1 METKRPFP
9 SKIFDCLSKRELQD
23 FLEVLHYSMDAETDD
38 DARQVLHMARKL
50 VPGQS
55 LIAGLIRFDQSI
67 GSHQFSKLV
76 NISYHPDWVSRYLKD
91 GYADVDPVLL
101 AHLETFRTQVWSNSY
116 KTATC
121 KREKEFIEEAKSFG
135 LASGITSGSYDARRS
150 IGSFFS
156 FAGGSVEENRHYAGI
171 LECLSYYLH
180 HVLVKSAPSYAYN
193 YVNGLS
199 AREMTVLNWM
209 KRGKTNWE
217 ISRILGISE
226 RTIRFHVE
234 SIFNK
239 LDVTSRTQAVAIAM
253 EHGLLTVASAAAAS

>member
-9 SKIFDCLSKRELQD
+9 SKIFDSLSKRELQD
-23 FLEVLHYSMDAETDD
+23 VLELLHYSMDAENDD

-76 NISYHPDWVSRYLKD
+76 NISYHPDWVSRYLRD

-101 AHLETFRTQVWSNSY
+101 SHLNTFRTQVWSNSY
-116 KTATC
+116 KTAIC
-121 KREKEFIEEAKSFG
+121 KKEKEFIEEAKSFG
-135 LASGITSGSYDARRS
+135 LSNGITSGTYDARRS

-156 FAGGSVEENRHYAGI
+156 FAGGSIEDNRHYAGV
-171 LECLSYYLH
+171 LECLSHYLH
-180 HVLVKSAPSYAYN
+180 TVLVKSAPSYAYN